1 MTKTT
6 KQSVTNKRA
15 GSLRVR
21 LIANPARP
29 TTRIERASLAVLSE
43 TGEAS
48 FDTLVT
54 RVTAELYRE
63 EIRRGAWAVDLGLL
77 GSRLFVPDVVRS
89 LDRYNGVLW
98 EIVPDPENKDG
109 VLSDLR

>member
-1 MTKTT
+1 MN
-6 KQSVTNKRA
+6 KQTV
-15 GSLRVR
+15 SLRVR

-29 TTRIERASLAVLSE
+29 ATRIERASLAVLSE
-43 TGEAS
+43 SSEAS
-48 FDTLVT
+48 FEALVA
-54 RVTAELYRE
+54 RVAAELYRE

-98 EIVPDPENKDG
+98 EILPNPENKDG
-109 VLSDLR
+109 LLSDLR

>member
-1 MTKTT
+1 MN
-6 KQSVTNKRA
+6 KQAV
-15 GSLRVR
+15 SLRVR

-43 TGEAS
+43 SGEAP

-54 RVTAELYRE
+54 RVAAELYRE

-77 GSRLFVPDVVRS
+77 GSRLFIPDVVRS
-89 LDRYNGVLW
+89 LDRHNGVLW
-98 EIVPDPENKDG
+98 EIVPDPENQDG